1 MKKRTQEILLEI
13 IKNDD
18 TTISNLAEKF
28 NVSQRTIRNDLNS
41 INDFL
46 IINELSPISLINNGR
61 IEKKDDIK
69 VAYELISDKDLYTYK
84 LSKEE
89 RKIMISILLIESSEY
104 ITLSKIADTLY
115 VSRATIINDLNNVKE
130 YLKSG
135 NLTVLSH
142 ANKGLRVEG
151 FESDKRNF
159 LLKAILSDKDYK
171 NLIYSVNKENVL
183 MDSEMDKIHK
193 IINEQ
198 EHYHETYLT
207 DSSYNKLK
215 NYIMISI
222 SRLRRGE
229 MIEHQDIICEE
240 THSMA
245 KDILKYISQYC
256 NVMTTADEE
265 AYLSKFL
272 NGLKYLKK
280 EKENSNESMVKIQF
294 ITRQFVEGVSHDLK
308 INLNDD
314 YDFYLNLS
322 NHLESIFRAKN
333 YNFPQNEFID
343 EVVSKNP
350 DIVAA
355 TNKNIDVIE
364 KYAQRKISDIEIA
377 YITIHICAAI
387 ERKKKQEIAFHV
399 ILVCNGGVGTSQLL
413 QAKLKTHYNFQI
425 VDIVSAHDENNI
437 ISKNADLIIS
447 TVPLKNADIDHVIV
461 SPLFTDEDYIR
472 VGSKIDEIRSNRNI
486 PARLEKK
493 EITSKGLINRLK
505 TVFMEYDEEIPI
517 GLKDRIV
524 EEILD
529 YFDDEEHEKVDYTSP
544 YLHHFLNSNH
554 IELDIECEDWR
565 DAIKKSAQKLLDEG
579 YIENRYIDAMIENI
593 EENGPY
599 VVISPGFALPHY
611 GVGYGSKNVG
621 MNLIRLKKPIMFG
634 DDEDDKQEV
643 KFVCCLSVIDHETHL
658 KAFLNLV
665 NMLGQDRFKRAI
677 EDAKTS
683 HEMAEIIKRYEYSI

>member
-1 MKKRTQEILLEI
+1 M
-13 IKNDD
+13 
-18 TTISNLAEKF
+18 
-28 NVSQRTIRNDLNS
+28 
-41 INDFL
+41 
-46 IINELSPISLINNGR
+46 
-61 IEKKDDIK
+61 
-69 VAYELISDKDLYTYK
+69 
-84 LSKEE
+84 
-89 RKIMISILLIESSEY
+89 
-104 ITLSKIADTLY
+104 
-115 VSRATIINDLNNVKE
+115 
-130 YLKSG
+130 
-135 NLTVLSH
+135 TVLSH

-314 YDFYLNLS
+314 YDFYLSLS

-643 KFVCCLSVIDHETHL
+643 KFICCLSVIDHETHL

-683 HEMAEIIKRYEYSI
+683 HEMAEIIRRYEYSI

>member
-683 HEMAEIIKRYEYSI
+683 HEMAEIIRRYEYSI

>member
-447 TVPLKNADIDHVIV
+447 TVPLKNADIDHIIV

-554 IELDIECEDWR
+554 IELDIECKDWR

-683 HEMAEIIKRYEYSI
+683 HEMAEIIRRYEYSI

>member
-643 KFVCCLSVIDHETHL
+643 KFICCLSVIDHETHL

-683 HEMAEIIKRYEYSI
+683 HEMAEIIRRYEYSI

>member
-135 NLTVLSH
+135 NLAVLSH

-683 HEMAEIIKRYEYSI
+683 HEMAEIIRRYEYSI

>member
-1 MKKRTQEILLEI
+1 
-13 IKNDD
+13 
-18 TTISNLAEKF
+18 
-28 NVSQRTIRNDLNS
+28 
-41 INDFL
+41 
-46 IINELSPISLINNGR
+46 
-61 IEKKDDIK
+61 
-69 VAYELISDKDLYTYK
+69 
-84 LSKEE
+84 
-89 RKIMISILLIESSEY
+89 MISILLIESSEY

-215 NYIMISI
+215 NYIIISI

-314 YDFYLNLS
+314 YDFYLSLS

-643 KFVCCLSVIDHETHL
+643 KFICCLSVIDHETHL

-683 HEMAEIIKRYEYSI
+683 HEMAEIIRRYEYSI

>member
-1 MKKRTQEILLEI
+1 
-13 IKNDD
+13 
-18 TTISNLAEKF
+18 
-28 NVSQRTIRNDLNS
+28 
-41 INDFL
+41 
-46 IINELSPISLINNGR
+46 
-61 IEKKDDIK
+61 
-69 VAYELISDKDLYTYK
+69 
-84 LSKEE
+84 
-89 RKIMISILLIESSEY
+89 
-104 ITLSKIADTLY
+104 
-115 VSRATIINDLNNVKE
+115 
-130 YLKSG
+130 
-135 NLTVLSH
+135 
-142 ANKGLRVEG
+142 
-151 FESDKRNF
+151 
-159 LLKAILSDKDYK
+159 
-171 NLIYSVNKENVL
+171 
-183 MDSEMDKIHK
+183 
-193 IINEQ
+193 
-198 EHYHETYLT
+198 
-207 DSSYNKLK
+207 
-215 NYIMISI
+215 
-222 SRLRRGE
+222 
-229 MIEHQDIICEE
+229 
-240 THSMA
+240 
-245 KDILKYISQYC
+245 
-256 NVMTTADEE
+256 
-265 AYLSKFL
+265 
-272 NGLKYLKK
+272 
-280 EKENSNESMVKIQF
+280 MVKIQF

>member
-183 MDSEMDKIHK
+183 IDSEIDKIHK

-643 KFVCCLSVIDHETHL
+643 KFICCLSVIDHETHL

-683 HEMAEIIKRYEYSI
+683 HEMAEIIRRYEYSI

>member
-183 MDSEMDKIHK
+183 IDSEMDKIHK

-643 KFVCCLSVIDHETHL
+643 KFICCLSVIDHETHL

-683 HEMAEIIKRYEYSI
+683 HEMAEIIRRYEYSI

>member
-222 SRLRRGE
+222 SRLRGGE

-314 YDFYLNLS
+314 YDFYLSLS

>member
-28 NVSQRTIRNDLNS
+28 NVSHRTIRNDLNS

-643 KFVCCLSVIDHETHL
+643 KFICCLSVIDHETHL

-683 HEMAEIIKRYEYSI
+683 HEMAEIIRRYEYSI

>member
-135 NLTVLSH
+135 NLAVLSH

-183 MDSEMDKIHK
+183 IDSEMDKIHK

-517 GLKDRIV
+517 ELKDRIV

-683 HEMAEIIKRYEYSI
+683 HEMAEIIRRYEYSI

>member
-517 GLKDRIV
+517 ELKDRIV

-683 HEMAEIIKRYEYSI
+683 HEMAEIIRRYEYSI

>member
-314 YDFYLNLS
+314 YDFYLSLS

-643 KFVCCLSVIDHETHL
+643 KFICCLSVIDHETHL

-683 HEMAEIIKRYEYSI
+683 HEMAEIIRRYEYSI

>member
-643 KFVCCLSVIDHETHL
+643 KFICCLSVIDHETHL

>member
-28 NVSQRTIRNDLNS
+28 NVSQRTIKNDLNS

-314 YDFYLNLS
+314 YDFYLSLS

-643 KFVCCLSVIDHETHL
+643 KFICCLSVIDHETHL

-683 HEMAEIIKRYEYSI
+683 HEMAEIIRRYEYSI

>member
-18 TTISNLAEKF
+18 TTISNLAEQF

-89 RKIMISILLIESSEY
+89 RKIMIAILLIESSEY

-183 MDSEMDKIHK
+183 MNSEMDKIHK

-222 SRLRRGE
+222 SRLKRGE

-322 NHLESIFRAKN
+322 NHLESIFRSKN

-544 YLHHFLNSNH
+544 YLHHFLNSSH

-683 HEMAEIIKRYEYSI
+683 HEMAEIIRRYEYSI

>member
-89 RKIMISILLIESSEY
+89 RKIMIAILLIESSEY

-683 HEMAEIIKRYEYSI
+683 HEMAEIIRRYEYSI

>member
-13 IKNDD
+13 INNND

-46 IINELSPISLINNGR
+46 SSNELSTISLINNGK
-61 IEKKDDIK
+61 IEKEEDIK

-89 RKIMISILLIESSEY
+89 RKIMIAILLIESSEY
-104 ITLSKIADTLY
+104 ITLSKIAEILY
-115 VSRATIINDLNNVKE
+115 VSRATIINDLNSVKD

-229 MIEHQDIICEE
+229 MIEHQDVICEE

-280 EKENSNESMVKIQF
+280 ENENSNESMVKIQF

-322 NHLESIFRAKN
+322 NHLESIFRSKN

-425 VDIVSAHDENNI
+425 VDIVSAHDEKNI
-437 ISKNADLIIS
+437 INKNADLVIS
-447 TVPLKNADIDHVIV
+447 TVPLKNIDIDYVIV

-472 VGSKIDEIRSNRNI
+472 VGSKIDEIRNNRNI

-493 EITSKGLINRLK
+493 EITSRGLINRLK
-505 TVFMEYDEEIPI
+505 KVFIEYENQVPVE
-517 GLKDRIV
+517 LKDRVV
-524 EEILD
+524 ETILD
-529 YFDDEEHEKVDYTSP
+529 YFDDEEHEMMDYTNP
-544 YLHHFLNSNH
+544 YLHHFLNINH
-554 IELDIECEDWR
+554 IELDVECEDWR
-565 DAIKKSAQKLLDEG
+565 DAIRKSAQKLLDEG
-579 YIENRYIDAMIENI
+579 YIESRYIDAMIENI

-611 GVGYGSKNVG
+611 GVGYGSKKVG
-621 MNLIRLKKPIMFG
+621 MNLIRLKNPIKFG
-634 DDEDDKQEV
+634 DDEDDIQEV

-665 NMLGQDRFKRAI
+665 NMLGQERFKRAM

-683 HEMAEIIKRYEYSI
+683 HEMAEIIRRYEYSI

>member
-222 SRLRRGE
+222 SRLIRGE

-683 HEMAEIIKRYEYSI
+683 HEMAEIIRRYEYSI

>member
-314 YDFYLNLS
+314 YDFYLSLS

-333 YNFPQNEFID
+333 YNFLQNEFID

-643 KFVCCLSVIDHETHL
+643 KFICCLSVIDHETHL

-683 HEMAEIIKRYEYSI
+683 HEMAEIIRRYEYSI

>member
-1 MKKRTQEILLEI
+1 M
-13 IKNDD
+13 
-18 TTISNLAEKF
+18 
-28 NVSQRTIRNDLNS
+28 
-41 INDFL
+41 
-46 IINELSPISLINNGR
+46 
-61 IEKKDDIK
+61 
-69 VAYELISDKDLYTYK
+69 
-84 LSKEE
+84 
-89 RKIMISILLIESSEY
+89 
-104 ITLSKIADTLY
+104 
-115 VSRATIINDLNNVKE
+115 
-130 YLKSG
+130 
-135 NLTVLSH
+135 TVLSH

-171 NLIYSVNKENVL
+171 NLIYSANKENVL